1 MQLNYLKSDT
11 ITTPKGGN
19 YMEKTIYLAGGCFW
33 GVQEYYSRLKGV
45 ISSVSGYANGTK
57 ENPSYQEVKSQIYH
71 HVETVE
77 VRYDDL
83 VISLEK
89 IIEHYLRFVDPYSLN
104 QQGED
109 KGVQYRSGIYFVDK
123 KEEKTI
129 KKVLNEY
136 LEPYYKIEVLPLQNF
151 YKAEEYHQDYLK
163 KNINGYCHVNL
174 NLIKKNE
181 SK

>member
-1 MQLNYLKSDT
+1 
-11 ITTPKGGN
+11 
-19 YMEKTIYLAGGCFW
+19 MEKTIYLAGGCFW

-77 VRYDDL
+77 VRYDDS

-109 KGVQYRSGIYFVDK
+109 KGVQYRSGIYFIDNNDK
-123 KEEKTI
+123 EVI
-129 KKVLNEY
+129 KNY
-136 LEPYYKIEVLPLQNF
+136 LDNMLENGYKIEILPLVNF

-163 KNINGYCHVNL
+163 KNINGYCHINL
-174 NLIKKNE
+174 NLIKNTEK
-181 SK
+181 K